1 MSETKIQNNVAA
13 GHRMIEY
20 LPALILCALAWGVP
34 ALGGNLWLSACAAP
48 DEGASAFFQNV
59 LIALCYLTPS
69 GPAAGFFV
77 LLVLISS
84 IPISYRSWSRWS
96 RYHLSR
102 NHPFA
107 DTAVSL
113 TAVLSDYAACLLAGR
128 EHSRHRP
135 LHCRRPPRFPQSGPA
150 ALQRNRVERYIHPFP
165 NLEKCGRLFSCPHR
179 HRALGQ
185 FCGAHPARVKNLTF
199 GAKTP

>member
-1 MSETKIQNNVAA
+1 
-13 GHRMIEY
+13 MIEY

-113 TAVLSDYAACLLAGR
+113 TAVLSDYAACLLLLLGANIAGTDR
-128 EHSRHRP
+128 YIA
-135 LHCRRPPRFPQSGPA
+135 A
-150 ALQRNRVERYIHPFP
+150 ALLVSLSLGLLLYSEIVSNDTFTPSQIWKNADVYS
-165 NLEKCGRLFSCPHR
+165 L
-179 HRALGQ
+179 ALIGIALWGNFAALILQ
-185 FCGAHPARVKNLTF
+185 G
-199 GAKTP
+199 